1 MIGNQAYP
9 YLLHRAHETAVV
21 SLEDRDQVTQMIVN
35 ELRKRGLDVTGKS
48 AKQFNKDV
56 AGKRTRYGE

>member
-1 MIGNQAYP
+1 
-9 YLLHRAHETAVV
+9 
-21 SLEDRDQVTQMIVN
+21 VTQMIVN
-35 ELRKRGLDVTGKS
+35 ELRKRGLDVTGRS